1 MITKSKDLKENSF
14 DIWAFDLYKNI
25 KKNRTELMFVMS
37 KEQWEKY
44 SDFEQ
49 EIGIE
54 SGYLPIKYGKD
65 FFDISWY
72 EWGYDNDHILYV
84 YKYRYT
90 TPINYYELKDKKL
103 IFKGDIKKF
112 KDEKDV

>member
-1 MITKSKDLKENSF
+1 MTTKNKDLKENSF
-14 DIWAFDLYKNI
+14 DIWVCDFNKSI
-25 KKNRTELMFVMS
+25 KRSELIILMTY
-37 KEQWEKY
+37 EQWEKY

-49 EIGIE
+49 EIGVE

-65 FFDISWY
+65 FFDIDWMDWLEDMS
-72 EWGYDNDHILYV
+72 HIIYV
-84 YKYRYT
+84 YEYRYT